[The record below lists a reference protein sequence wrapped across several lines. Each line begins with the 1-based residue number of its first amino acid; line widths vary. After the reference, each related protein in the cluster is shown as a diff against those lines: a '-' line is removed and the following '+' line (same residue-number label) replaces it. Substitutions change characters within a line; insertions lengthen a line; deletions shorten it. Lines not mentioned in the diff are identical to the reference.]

1 MSTSSTGASR
11 ARTNLVLH
19 LFLVVAAIII
29 LLPFAWIAAAAFKTQ
44 ITLLL
49 GKVLFQPVTLNFQ
62 EVLFGRTST
71 YSRDF
76 LNSVLVATTSTG
88 MVIVVAFLA
97 GYSLFRMRWPGWVI
111 GIFLLWA
118 MIFNLV
124 PPVALAGAWYQL
136 FRNIGYSNS
145 ILALVLA
152 HTTLHLPMGLWLLS
166 TFLRDVP
173 RELEE
178 AAQVDGASFVTLLWN
193 VVAPVVMPGIIA
205 TAVLVFIFSWN
216 EFPVALALTNNQTAT
231 VPVGIA
237 KFAQENQIKYT
248 QMAAASVLS
257 AIPALLALIFCQR
270 FIVKGLTAGAIK

>member
-1 MSTSSTGASR
+1 
-11 ARTNLVLH
+11 
-19 LFLVVAAIII
+19 
-29 LLPFAWIAAAAFKTQ
+29 
-44 ITLLL
+44 
-49 GKVLFQPVTLNFQ
+49 
-62 EVLFGRTST
+62 
-71 YSRDF
+71 
-76 LNSVLVATTSTG
+76 
-88 MVIVVAFLA
+88 
-97 GYSLFRMRWPGWVI
+97 
-111 GIFLLWA
+111 
-118 MIFNLV
+118 
-124 PPVALAGAWYQL
+124 
-136 FRNIGYSNS
+136 
-145 ILALVLA
+145 
-152 HTTLHLPMGLWLLS
+152 MGLWLLS

>member
-1 MSTSSTGASR
+1 MSTSMGARR
-11 ARTNLVLH
+11 ARANLVLH
-19 LFLVVAAIII
+19 LFLILAALII
-29 LLPFAWIAAAAFKTQ
+29 LLPFVWIAAAAFKTQ
-44 ITLLL
+44 ITLLM
-49 GKVLFQPVTLNFQ
+49 GRVLFEPVTINFH

-71 YSRDF
+71 YSRNF
-76 LNSVLVATTSTG
+76 LNSVLVASSSTVL
-88 MVIVVAFLA
+88 VIVVAFLA

-136 FRNIGYSNS
+136 FRNIGLGNTTLSL
-145 ILALVLA
+145 ILA

-166 TFLRDVP
+166 SFLRDVP

-178 AAQVDGASFVTLLWN
+178 AAQVDGASFVTLLSK
-193 VVAPVVMPGIIA
+193 VVAPLVMPGIFA
-205 TAVLVFIFSWN
+205 TAILVFIFSWN

-257 AIPALLALIFCQR
+257 AIPALLALIFGQR